1 MILTGF
7 ILLATAFIIAGYM
20 LSSRLTKTVA
30 DVDRSPEFANN
41 PVFEI
46 RNTNFQ
52 FPDTVKIISRPLTP
66 KEYGERFGTGASR
79 NKRTNRLKFR
89 K

>member
-1 MILTGF
+1 
-7 ILLATAFIIAGYM
+7 M
-20 LSSRLTKTVA
+20 LSSRLAKTVA
-30 DVDRSPEFANN
+30 DVDQKYTSLGMGFGNTPDVNKPFERAKPLFA
-41 PVFEI
+41 
-46 RNTNFQ
+46 
-52 FPDTVKIISRPLTP
+52 RPLTP